1 MFYITVLDKKKSVIN
16 ELIYSRASR
25 FSFNNIP
32 EQMLFYENIPVNN
45 DSININFQLYNILQ
59 IIIHLI
65 YVWLFYPKKKY
76 KK

>member
-65 YVWLFYPKKKY
+65 YVWLI
-76 KK
+76 